1 MTLDDAVEA
10 WLHEVGPGRIAV
22 AVSGGADSTALA
34 AAVCEGLRRRGS
46 APAGTV
52 VLAHFDHGI
61 RSDRER
67 DEDLRVVR
75 ELAAIYQAPLVTGR
89 APSDSWVTTTH
100 HDGAAGGHEAVAR
113 SSRYRFLVN
122 VCRVA
127 GAGALA
133 TAHTRDDQEETV
145 MMRLL
150 DGVEGTLLAGIPQRR
165 RLDRLVD
172 LHRPLLAVSREEL
185 RAWLHRH
192 GLAWAEDSSNADPVH
207 RRNRVRHDILPQ
219 IEELW
224 PAVGHDLSLLA
235 AATER
240 SRRRANE
247 RAAECAVAVA
257 GRTARIDRAA
267 FFELDEAARLQLLYD
282 TLRTLGLLDRRDR
295 PSHRFFGPLLGA
307 DTGGS
312 GTAIASRG
320 VRVSFSAEELVVEP
334 DIVRSGQS
342 GYLRVMA
349 VDRPVD
355 AGLGWSLTLTRDSDT
370 PARGRVL
377 HLNRI
382 RRPVVV
388 RAPRSGDRVT
398 GTDRSVPETLAE
410 AGVPRAD
417 RGIIPVVV
425 DRDGVAAV
433 LGSVLGYR
441 DVLRPDTRGA
451 DECFLIV
458 RSALE

>member
-1 MTLDDAVEA
+1 MTLDDAVHA
-10 WLHEVGPGRIAV
+10 WLREVDPGRIAV

-34 AAVCEGLRRRGS
+34 AAVCEDLRRRGIS
-46 APAGTV
+46 PAGTV

-61 RSDRER
+61 RSDHER
-67 DEDLRVVR
+67 DEDLRIVR
-75 ELAAIYQAPLVTGR
+75 ELAARYQAPLVTGR
-89 APSDSWVTTTH
+89 TPSGSPVTPMH
-100 HDGAAGGHEAVAR
+100 HDGAAGGLEAVAR
-113 SSRYRFLVN
+113 ASRYRFLVN
-122 VCRVA
+122 VCHVT

-133 TAHTRDDQEETV
+133 TAHTRDDQVETV
-145 MMRLL
+145 TMRLF

-165 RLDRLVD
+165 RLDRLVG
-172 LHRPLLAVSREEL
+172 LHRPLLAVPGEEI
-185 RAWLHRH
+185 RAWLRRR

-207 RRNRVRHDILPQ
+207 RRNRVRHEILPQ
-219 IEELW
+219 IEVLW

-240 SRRRANE
+240 SRRRAGE
-247 RAAECAVAVA
+247 RAAGCTVGVV

-267 FFELDEAARLQLLYD
+267 FFALDEAARLQLLYD
-282 TLRTLGLLDRRDR
+282 TLRTLGLLERRDR
-295 PSHRFFGPLLGA
+295 PSHRFFAPLLGA
-307 DTGGS
+307 DAGGER
-312 GTAIASRG
+312 TVIASRG
-320 VRVSFSAEELVVEP
+320 VRASLSGGALVVEP

-349 VDRPVD
+349 VDRPVE

-398 GTDRSVPETLAE
+398 GTDRSLPETLAD

-417 RGIIPVVV
+417 RGFIPVVV